1 MSDKIVKKIMFYDEA
16 QKAWVVDMMEMENND
31 QELMSQ
37 GSIQENQQEGECSYA

>member
-31 QELMSQ
+31 QELMF
-37 GSIQENQQEGECSYA
+37 ICVIELLTTKRVMLL